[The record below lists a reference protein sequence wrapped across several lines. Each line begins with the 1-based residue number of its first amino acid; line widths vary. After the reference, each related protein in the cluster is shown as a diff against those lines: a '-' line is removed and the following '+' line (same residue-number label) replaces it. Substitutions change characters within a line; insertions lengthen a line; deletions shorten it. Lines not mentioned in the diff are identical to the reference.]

1 MAGSMKTV
9 AYQMDDGTFRCIK
22 VDESNIE
29 MIMGMQVPASGAF
42 DALPKG
48 SDPRFVIV
56 ESLLG
61 LVKRKIPVLTLA
73 RYTVLTGAIPLTIP
87 VGDLDGGTDVRVRI
101 KRGEKVRFI
110 PRNYDT
116 GKLDGDAD

>member
-1 MAGSMKTV
+1 MKTV
-9 AYQMDDGTFRCIK
+9 AYQMDDGTSRCIK

-29 MIMGMQVPASGAF
+29 MIMGVQVPASGAF

-48 SDPRFVIV
+48 TDPRFVIV

-73 RYTVLTGAIPLTIP
+73 RYTALTGATPLTIGL
-87 VGDLDGGTDVRVRI
+87 GDIDSGTDVRVRL